1 MAVDFPFA
9 STRRRSSQPAHRKAD
24 MPHRALHPHAPLTVS
39 ISFVHGL
46 LSGLSAAPQQ
56 AGVIASAL
64 EQTSIAEELLG
75 HDGARVTA
83 EQYAGLFRR
92 LCEQLDDEC
101 IGFLS
106 RPFKRGSYALMA
118 QSSLN
123 AQDLRQAIARV
134 ANTFR
139 VLQDDM
145 TLELSAEGQL
155 AGVALRFSNAQVA
168 ERRFLHEF
176 MLRSLWRLF
185 HWLVGGDLP
194 VARFDFA
201 FAAPPDA
208 SSYGEFFTGPISFG
222 QPCSAIWFDKA
233 QLQALVRVDES
244 ALLDFLTDPQTRF
257 IVPRRH
263 RDEIS
268 ARVLSHLHQSRP
280 SWPDLDATAVAMC
293 MSAASLQ
300 RHRAKEG
307 TTFQALKDKL
317 RRDMAITYLNT
328 TTMSLTE
335 LADKLG
341 FSESA
346 GFQRA
351 FKSWTGSAPGSYRRG
366 ENKAT

>member
-1 MAVDFPFA
+1 MN
-9 STRRRSSQPAHRKAD
+9 
-24 MPHRALHPHAPLTVS
+24 RALSPHTPLTVS
-39 ISFVHGL
+39 ISFVRGL
-46 LSGLSAAPQQ
+46 LSGLAEEPARAHAV
-56 AGVIASAL
+56 AGAL
-64 EQTSIAEELLG
+64 EQAGIAEELLLV
-75 HDGARVTA
+75 DGARVTPD
-83 EQYAGLFRR
+83 QYVALFRR
-92 LCEQLDDEC
+92 LCEALDDEC
-101 IGFLS
+101 IGLLS

-118 QSSLN
+118 QSSLH
-123 AQDLRQAIARV
+123 AQDLRQTIARV

-145 TLELSAEGQL
+145 TLELAADGSL
-155 AGVALRFSNAQVA
+155 AGLTLRFCNTQVA
-168 ERRFLHEF
+168 ERHFVHEF

-185 HWLVGGDLP
+185 DWLVGGNLP

-208 SSYGEFFTGPISFG
+208 ASYSEFFTGPISFG
-222 QPCSAIWFDKA
+222 RPCSAIWFDKT

-257 IVPRRH
+257 IVPRRD
-263 RDEIS
+263 REEIS

-280 SWPDLDATAVAMC
+280 SWPDLDATAQAMC

-300 RHRAKEG
+300 RNLAKEG
-307 TTFQALKDKL
+307 TTFQSLKDKL

-351 FKSWTGSAPGSYRRG
+351 FKSWTGSSPGSYRRG
-366 ENKAT
+366 ENKPS